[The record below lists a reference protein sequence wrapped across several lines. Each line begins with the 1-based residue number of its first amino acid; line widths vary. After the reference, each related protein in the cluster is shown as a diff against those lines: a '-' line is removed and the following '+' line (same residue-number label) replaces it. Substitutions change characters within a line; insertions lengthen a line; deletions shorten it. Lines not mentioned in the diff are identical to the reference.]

1 MYLSEDLPE
10 ELRKPVIFMVMVYYS
25 KRYRLNKISKGKR
38 HKEWSPGEDSGKL
51 SVNFSQLSCMDKA

>member
-10 ELRKPVIFMVMVYYS
+10 ELRKPVIFMAMVYYS

-38 HKEWSPGEDSGKL
+38 HKEWSPGEDSARVRNK
-51 SVNFSQLSCMDKA
+51 